1 MKSEP
6 TLDAAY
12 SRALGV
18 LRAAAPEARQYLSQ
32 NAIKMGDAVFS
43 GMDRGLKE
51 SHSNQVAQARQSHE
65 SIVAAPGVVLE
76 SLILRSQK
84 KREGTVAG
92 KGWFSSGSITCRLVK
107 TSDYDDFC
115 GGVDFVM
122 TFKKSDGTI
131 LLALAVDATQGS
143 SSQTDKLTS
152 ITNAISGEEK
162 PKSVAYFTDPD
173 SDMHGQLHNVPAFI
187 TALDPMHVAELE
199 LLRREKGDA
208 ALAEHPAQIVLLT
221 QLTEQARIFA
231 KMALG
236 AQGKG
241 NKLHEKYTQAQRVL
255 SEVLGGKLAGKQWD
269 SWAADDKAWK
279 TLTHNLQRL
288 DGPDP
293 SQGPIG
299 EHSRVVMASGKA
311 GGNPRAVLVETKK
324 THRIDKDLR
333 QGAN

>member
-12 SRALGV
+12 SRALAV
-18 LRAAAPEARQYLSQ
+18 LRAAAPEARHYLSQ
-32 NAIKMGDAVFS
+32 NAIKMGDPVFG
-43 GMDRGLKE
+43 GMDRALKE

-65 SIVAAPGVVLE
+65 SIAAAPGVVLE
-76 SLILRSQK
+76 SLLLRSQK
-84 KREGTVAG
+84 RSEGAAG
-92 KGWFSSGSITCRLVK
+92 KGWFSSGSISCHLVK
-107 TSDYDDFC
+107 TSEYDDFC

-122 TFKKSDGTI
+122 TFKKSDGTL

-143 SSQTDKLTS
+143 SSQTDKLAS
-152 ITNAISGEEK
+152 IVNAISGGEK

-208 ALAEHPAQIVLLT
+208 ALQEHPAQIVLLT

-231 KMALG
+231 KIAPSALS
-236 AQGKG
+236 KS
-241 NKLHEKYTQAQRVL
+241 NKLHEKYMQAQRVL
-255 SEVLGGKLAGKQWD
+255 SEVLGGKLSGKQWD

-288 DGPDP
+288 DAPDA
-293 SQGPIG
+293 SEGPIG
-299 EHSRVVMASGKA
+299 GHSRVVMASGKL
-311 GGNPRAVLVETKK
+311 GGNPRPVLVERRKS
-324 THRIDKDLR
+324 HRIDKDLR
-333 QGAN
+333 QNPS